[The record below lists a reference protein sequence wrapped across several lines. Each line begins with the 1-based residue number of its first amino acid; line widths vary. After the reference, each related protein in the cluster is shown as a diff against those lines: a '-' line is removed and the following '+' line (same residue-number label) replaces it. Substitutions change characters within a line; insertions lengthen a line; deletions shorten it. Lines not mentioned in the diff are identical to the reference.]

1 MDALKDDAAELF
13 VRARKAEA
21 KLAAIR
27 KFLQPLA
34 DSVPDSAYEFGRR
47 QVTYMVLKIMDG
59 DDA

>member
-1 MDALKDDAAELF
+1 MSGPRTSL
-13 VRARKAEA
+13 A